1 MKFKSQ
7 ILNSTLGVIFKATA
21 KYLKPD
27 NFYSLSNN
35 IIKILSIIVFP
46 LVIYGLIAGLF
57 LAPSDEVQG
66 DGFRII
72 YVHVPAA
79 FLSLFVYT
87 NLAIFSG
94 TYLVWRIKLFDILAK
109 ASAEIG
115 AVFTF
120 IALVT
125 GSIWGKP
132 MWGTWWIW
140 DARLTSELILLFLY
154 WGYLAIRQSI
164 PNDKSA
170 AKIASFVAVLGIIN
184 VPIVHFSV
192 NWWFTLHQGSTISNI
207 TNIKIASSMA
217 YPLIAMILSF
227 VLLYVIITLLK
238 VRNVILKNKLERL
251 NLAGAI

>member
-1 MKFKSQ
+1 MKFKTP
-7 ILNSTLGVIFKATA
+7 ILNNTLGVIFRATS
-21 KYLKPD
+21 KYLNPD
-27 NFYSLSNN
+27 NFYALSNKT
-35 IIKILSIIVFP
+35 IKILSLIVLP
-46 LVIYGLIAGLF
+46 LIIYGLIASLF
-57 LAPSDEVQG
+57 IAPSDEVQG

-79 FLSLFVYT
+79 FLSLFIYT

-94 TYLVWRIKLFDILAK
+94 IYLVFRIKLFDLLAK

-164 PNDKSA
+164 PNEKSA
-170 AKIASFVAVLGIIN
+170 AKIASFIAVLGIIN

-207 TNIKIASSMA
+207 TNIKIVSSMA
-217 YPLIAMILSF
+217 YPLIAMIVSF
-227 VLLYVIITLLK
+227 ALLYLIIVLLK
-238 VRNVILKNKLERL
+238 VRNGILKSKIEKL
-251 NLAGAI
+251 NLSGEI

>member
-1 MKFKSQ
+1 MKFKSK
-7 ILNSTLGVIFKATA
+7 ILNYTIGRLFRASA
-21 KYLKPD
+21 KYLKLD
-27 NFYSLSNN
+27 YFYNTSNI
-35 IIKILSIIVFP
+35 IIKILTIIVIP
-46 LVIYGLIAGLF
+46 LIIYGLIAGLF
-57 LAPSDEVQG
+57 IAPSDEIQG

-79 FLSLFVYT
+79 FLSLFVYI

-94 TYLVWRIKLFDILAK
+94 IYLIWRIKLFDILAK
-109 ASAEIG
+109 ASASIG

-154 WGYLAIRQSI
+154 WGYIAIRQSI
-164 PNDKSA
+164 PNEKSA
-170 AKIASFVAVLGIIN
+170 AKTAAFIAILGIIN

-192 NWWFTLHQGSTISNI
+192 DWWFTLHQGSTISNI

-217 YPLIAMILSF
+217 YPLLAMICSF
-227 VLLYVIITLLK
+227 VLLYFIIVLLK
-238 VRNVILKNKLERL
+238 AKQIILDKKLIKL
-251 NLAGAI
+251 NLV

>member
-7 ILNSTLGVIFKATA
+7 ILNITLGVIFRATA
-21 KYLKPD
+21 KYLRLD
-27 NFYSLSNN
+27 NFDNLSHK
-35 IIKILSIIVFP
+35 IIKVLSIIVLP
-46 LVIYGLIAGLF
+46 ILLYGLIAGLF
-57 LAPSDEVQG
+57 IAPSDEVQG

-79 FLSLFVYT
+79 FMSLLVYS
-87 NLAIFSG
+87 NLALFSG
-94 TYLVWRIKLFDILAK
+94 VYLIWRIRLFDLLAK

-164 PNDKSA
+164 PNEKSA
-170 AKIASFVAVLGIIN
+170 AKIASFIAVLGIIN

-192 NWWFTLHQGSTISNI
+192 NWWFTLHQGSTISNF
-207 TNIKIASSMA
+207 TNIKIANEMA
-217 YPLIAMILSF
+217 YPLFAMIISF
-227 VLLYVIITLLK
+227 FLLYIIIALLK
-238 VRNVILKNKLERL
+238 VRNSIVNTKLEKL
-251 NLAGAI
+251 GLT